1 MRFRFAVRLAA
12 LGCIALTAA
21 RFASACSCGS
31 GIHGKNAWEIA
42 KLQADGTTVIF
53 EGIPERFEL
62 QWSVLRAKVG
72 ELTPAESPG
81 EKSDK
86 SPRMLVT
93 FRVQR
98 AYKGSLGQE
107 IQISTGLGGGDC
119 GARFAPGVTYLVYG
133 FGPSLLELGVSMCS
147 PGGWV
152 GGNNVAADLRHLRKE
167 RPTASDLATWKPLWA
182 YPPAEQE
189 KRIKGNFE
197 ELKKRYAAV
206 TGSICGTVTRQTF
219 ADEIIGSVSFLYTDG
234 YSPVDHP
241 SAQVNQDGSFCSER
255 LGPGTYYLYFTS
267 ASERGVSSAL
277 YYPGVEERVK
287 ATAIRVQAG
296 HDESGLIF
304 KVPAQKQ
311 KTYSVRGFISTNDKS
326 GLSAKDVSV
335 ALVNL
340 DADRRIW
347 YQQTIDFQGLLPLPK
362 VKYFNFEN
370 VVPGRYIAYASV
382 FGQGWF
388 TKTVEVTVSTH
399 MKLISMELVHKK

>member
-1 MRFRFAVRLAA
+1 M
-12 LGCIALTAA
+12 
-21 RFASACSCGS
+21 
-31 GIHGKNAWEIA
+31 
-42 KLQADGTTVIF
+42 
-53 EGIPERFEL
+53 
-62 QWSVLRAKVG
+62 
-72 ELTPAESPG
+72 
-81 EKSDK
+81 
-86 SPRMLVT
+86 
-93 FRVQR
+93 
-98 AYKGSLGQE
+98 
-107 IQISTGLGGGDC
+107 
-119 GARFAPGVTYLVYG
+119 
-133 FGPSLLELGVSMCS
+133 
-147 PGGWV
+147 
-152 GGNNVAADLRHLRKE
+152 
-167 RPTASDLATWKPLWA
+167 
-182 YPPAEQE
+182 
-189 KRIKGNFE
+189 
-197 ELKKRYAAV
+197 
-206 TGSICGTVTRQTF
+206 
-219 ADEIIGSVSFLYTDG
+219 
-234 YSPVDHP
+234 
-241 SAQVNQDGSFCSER
+241 
-255 LGPGTYYLYFTS
+255 
-267 ASERGVSSAL
+267 SSAL